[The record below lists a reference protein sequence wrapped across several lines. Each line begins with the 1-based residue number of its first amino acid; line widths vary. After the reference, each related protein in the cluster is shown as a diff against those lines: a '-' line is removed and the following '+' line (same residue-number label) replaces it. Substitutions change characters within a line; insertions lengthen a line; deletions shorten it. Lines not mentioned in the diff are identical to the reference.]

1 MVQGNCDLVNVMLE
15 VLILESIYSK
25 LVTNTIK
32 GYVDRTLG
40 SLLTKNSPTK
50 REHIFTKKWTENLI
64 EDIMIWSRI
73 ILRNVARRFFYT
85 E

>member
-15 VLILESIYSK
+15 ILILESIYSK

-50 REHIFTKKWTENLI
+50 REHIFTKK
-64 EDIMIWSRI
+64 
-73 ILRNVARRFFYT
+73 
-85 E
+85 